1 MMGTMTMADWISLV
15 ADAAIVAF
23 VIYRMLLIIRGTR
36 AVPMLLGLAAITLLY
51 ALSAETRLNLPT
63 FHWLLGQFI
72 GSLLLI
78 VVVLFQADI
87 RRGLA
92 AVGRA
97 NILPVSLRSG
107 QGSHAIDELVKAA
120 TSLANQSI
128 GALIILEREANL
140 DVYMEE
146 SVKLDARLSKEL
158 LYSLFVPERQN
169 PLHDG
174 AVVVR
179 NGRVAAAGV
188 FLPMSVNPHIDR
200 TLGTRHRAA
209 LGISEETDAVV
220 LVVSEERGTVSVA
233 VEGALAQDLA
243 PNELR
248 QRLTDLI
255 IKRPTRLFRRD
266 RTPVATVAD
275 RAAEA
280 NGGIRGPIRPMSS
293 GSTGS
298 GVGAPGHR
306 ATGPAADAARAS
318 AAAAATA
325 RAQGVVVPVGTIGG
339 AQAGGAKVSNG
350 RADGT
355 HGAVGKVASAEGRP
369 VHDHP
374 AKAGGRGA
382 RSQTG
387 RARGSKK
394 SGRP

>member
-1 MMGTMTMADWISLV
+1 MMSDMGMADWLSLV

-51 ALSAETRLNLPT
+51 AISSETRLNLPT

-97 NILPVSLRSG
+97 QLLPMSLRSG

-120 TSLANQSI
+120 TSLANQNI
-128 GALIILEREANL
+128 GALVILEREANL

-158 LYSLFVPERQN
+158 LYALFVPERQN

-179 NGRVAAAGV
+179 QGRVAAAAV

-200 TLGTRHRAA
+200 ALGTRHRAA

-220 LVVSEERGTVSVA
+220 LVVSEERGTISLA
-233 VEGALAQDLA
+233 FEGGLEQDLPSA
-243 PNELR
+243 EVR
-248 QRLTDLI
+248 QRLTELL
-255 IKRPTRLFRRD
+255 IKRPTRRFGRD
-266 RTPVATVAD
+266 RLGLRPVTRRTGEVPTTRRTGELPTARKKPDD
-275 RAAEA
+275 R
-280 NGGIRGPIRPMSS
+280 
-293 GSTGS
+293 
-298 GVGAPGHR
+298 GAP
-306 ATGPAADAARAS
+306 
-318 AAAAATA
+318 
-325 RAQGVVVPVGTIGG
+325 
-339 AQAGGAKVSNG
+339 
-350 RADGT
+350 
-355 HGAVGKVASAEGRP
+355 
-369 VHDHP
+369 
-374 AKAGGRGA
+374 
-382 RSQTG
+382 
-387 RARGSKK
+387 
-394 SGRP
+394 